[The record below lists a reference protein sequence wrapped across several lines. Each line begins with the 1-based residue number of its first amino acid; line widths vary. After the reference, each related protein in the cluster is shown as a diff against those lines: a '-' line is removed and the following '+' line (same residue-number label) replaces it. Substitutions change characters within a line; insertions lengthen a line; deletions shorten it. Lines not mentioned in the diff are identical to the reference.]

1 MLLMQILR
9 PSMLTMQMKTNSDL
23 IPGTATDLSSNLDL
37 GQFLISKVE
46 RPPAVELHLII
57 ALLQSRDI

>member
-1 MLLMQILR
+1 
-9 PSMLTMQMKTNSDL
+9 MLTMQMKTNSDL